1 MRLALLLSVLCVS
14 SLAVAQSQWSEPVT
28 VAESL
33 APYGAGPELVPLAG
47 DTLWVLWMALGAP
60 ARLMACRYASGIW
73 GRPES
78 VALSAQGLYW
88 PSGVVDDSGRLLVAC
103 YEGSY
108 PTARDGQDSWGIYI
122 MTRTDTG
129 WSRPALAQATMT
141 EAFPTFVRLGKARD
155 GSVGMIWDES
165 SGGMTSIDSVM
176 FSRRTQSGWTPRRC
190 LAAGRY
196 PDVEY
201 HCGSLIPGDS
211 TDFIIAF
218 QRSVYPDTSQTQVW
232 DLDDSLMGTEQ
243 IFPGV
248 GPLLTRGPTGMSV
261 VFLRGDSLLGSLN
274 HGSGWAPERL
284 VATDIGVGTPGLCAD
299 AIGWAWTC
307 WPDSAHQTLLASC
320 NPGIDWSHPE
330 TVATFTSLG
339 NPSIA
344 SDDSGTVHCVWF
356 DHAPGTQ
363 GRLRHARRL
372 SRPGVE
378 ETPKPRVRAPDH
390 GQSIV
395 CGVLFVP
402 PSLTT
407 CDCSLLS
414 IDGRKVLDLSPGT
427 NDLRRLATGVYF
439 VLSEPSAASRG
450 PSAINKVVLTR

>member
-1 MRLALLLSVLCVS
+1 MRLVPLLSVLCVS

-60 ARLMACRYASGIW
+60 ARLMACRYASGVW
-73 GRPES
+73 GGPES
-78 VALSAQGLYW
+78 VALSSQGLYW
-88 PSGVVDDSGRLLVAC
+88 PSGVVDDSGRMLVAC

-108 PTARDGQDSWGIYI
+108 PTARYGQDSWGIYT

-129 WSRPALAQATMT
+129 WSRTALAQATMA
-141 EAFPTFVRLGKARD
+141 EAFPTYVRLGKARD

-190 LAAGRY
+190 LAAGQY

-218 QRSVYPDTSQTQVW
+218 QRSVYPDTSQTQIW
-232 DLDDSLMGTEQ
+232 DLNDSLLGTAHT
-243 IFPGV
+243 FAGGNPV
-248 GPLLTRGPTGMSV
+248 LTRGHTGTFV
-261 VFLRGDSLLGSLN
+261 VFRRGDSLLGSLN
-274 HGSGWAPERL
+274 HGSGWVPERL
-284 VATDIGVGTPGLCAD
+284 VAADIGVGTPGLCAD
-299 AIGWAWTC
+299 ATGWAWAC
-307 WPDSAHQTLLASC
+307 WPDSGHQTILTSY
-320 NPGIDWSHPE
+320 NSGIDWSPPE

-378 ETPKPRVRAPDH
+378 EAPNPEVRAPIP
-390 GQSIV
+390 GTSLLR
-395 CGVLFVP
+395 GVLFVP
-402 PSLTT
+402 SSLLIAARCWTSLPARTT
-407 CDCSLLS
+407 CAGWHRAFTSYVWLGHRPKPRQYTRLS
-414 IDGRKVLDLSPGT
+414 
-427 NDLRRLATGVYF
+427 
-439 VLSEPSAASRG
+439 
-450 PSAINKVVLTR
+450 